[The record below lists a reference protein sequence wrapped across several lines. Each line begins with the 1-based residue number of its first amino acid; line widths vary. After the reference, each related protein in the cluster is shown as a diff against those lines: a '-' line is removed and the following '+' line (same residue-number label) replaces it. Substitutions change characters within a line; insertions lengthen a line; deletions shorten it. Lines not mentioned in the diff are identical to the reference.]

1 LGERS
6 ELLETHSDVGAERED
21 RFRDLTDN
29 APVMIWITDEDNA
42 CTYVNKQWV
51 AFTGQ
56 SREEAAGSGCLDVV
70 HPDDRSRARDAYVA
84 AAARREDFRVEYRLR
99 RHDGVYRWAIDTGT
113 PQFDGHGTFV
123 GYAGSVVDVSELK
136 YANEAIRTGDKRLR
150 LALAA
155 AQAGIW
161 ERDLASNI
169 LVWSPETY
177 ELFGIEP
184 LDRSPT
190 YEDFRTRVY
199 PEDLPR
205 VDAAVRAALEGT
217 AAEYRAE
224 FRVRH
229 ARSGMRWLSA
239 HGRVERA
246 EDGRPL
252 RMSGITL
259 DITDRKQAEASTRD
273 SEERFR
279 QFAENSQDVIW
290 ILDAESGQLEY
301 VSPGLERI
309 WGVGCDRLLADR
321 GIWLQMLHPDDRD
334 FAVAWIEQLSPAGQA
349 VVEYRIVRPDGV
361 IRWIRDSAFPIHDE
375 NGMLRRIAGI
385 AEDITERR
393 DADQRL
399 RLLAAEVDHRAK
411 NMLSV
416 VQVMLRL
423 TRADSVQEY
432 AAAAQGRIAALAR
445 AHTLLSQTRWEGA
458 WLRHLIEEELA
469 PWRRRER
476 GVTVDG
482 PDIALPPRT
491 AQSFAMALHELATN
505 AAKHGALSV
514 GDGRVDLR
522 WTRIADG
529 DLSLRWIESGGPD
542 ASLPKRRGLGM
553 TVVERSVRQQLDGN
567 VAFDWRPEGLVCSIT
582 VPRAALVRSGSSPP
596 GAGGAAL

>member
-1 LGERS
+1 
-6 ELLETHSDVGAERED
+6 LLETRDDAAAEGD
-21 RFRDLTDN
+21 HRFRDIADN
-29 APVMIWITDEDNA
+29 APVMIWFTDQDHA
-42 CTYVNKQWV
+42 CTYVNKQWL

-56 SREEAAGSGCLDVV
+56 TRGQAAGFGWVDAV
-70 HPDDRSRARDAYVA
+70 HPDDRDGAHDAFVA
-84 AAARREDFRVEYRLR
+84 AAARREDFRIEYRLR
-99 RHDGVYRWAIDTGT
+99 RHDGVYRWAIDTGA
-113 PQFDGHGTFV
+113 PQFDSHGTFV

-136 YANEAIRTGDKRLR
+136 NADEAIRTGDKRLR

-161 ERDLASNI
+161 ERDLATNI

-184 LDRSPT
+184 LDRNPT
-190 YEDFRTRVY
+190 YEDFRICVY

-205 VDAAVRAALEGT
+205 VDAAVRAALDGRSP
-217 AAEYRAE
+217 EYRAE
-224 FRVRH
+224 FRVTHSR
-229 ARSGMRWLSA
+229 RGMRWLSA

-246 EDGRPL
+246 ADGMPV

-259 DITDRKQAEASTRD
+259 DITDRKQAEASTRE

-279 QFAENSQDVIW
+279 QFAENSQDAIW
-290 ILDAESGQLEY
+290 ILDAESQQLEY
-301 VSPGLERI
+301 ISPGFERI
-309 WGVGCDRLLADR
+309 WGVGCDRILADR
-321 GIWLQMLHPDDRD
+321 GIWFQMLHPDDLD
-334 FAVAWIEQLSPAGQA
+334 AAVAWIEQGSPAGQA
-349 VVEYRIVRPDGV
+349 VVEYRILRPDGV

-375 NGMLRRIAGI
+375 NGTLRRIAGI
-385 AEDITERR
+385 AEDITDRR
-393 DADQRL
+393 DAEQRL

-411 NMLSV
+411 NMLGV

-445 AHTLLSQTRWEGA
+445 AHTLLSRTRWEGA

-469 PWRRRER
+469 PWRRKER

-514 GDGRVDLR
+514 GEGRIDLS
-522 WTRIADG
+522 WTQIADG
-529 DLSLRWIESGGPD
+529 ELALRWIESGGPD

-553 TVVERSVRQQLDGN
+553 TVVERSVRQQLDGH
-567 VAFDWRPEGLVCSIT
+567 VAFSWRPEGLVCSIT
-582 VPRAALVRSGSSPP
+582 VPREALVRSASPP
-596 GAGGAAL
+596 LDAAL